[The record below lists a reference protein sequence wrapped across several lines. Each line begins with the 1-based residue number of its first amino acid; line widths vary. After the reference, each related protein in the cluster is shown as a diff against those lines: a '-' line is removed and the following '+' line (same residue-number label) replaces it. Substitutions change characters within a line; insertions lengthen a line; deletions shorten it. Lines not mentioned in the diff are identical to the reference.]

1 MERSG
6 SFPPPKMPKSVS
18 REMESNV
25 RLRPAARPSRIA
37 LVLAFFAIYVIWG
50 STYLAI
56 RYAVETIPPLVVA
69 GVRHSVAGLALLT
82 WAYTRGHRPS
92 LREWRASL
100 VLGTLYFAIGHGSL
114 HWAEKVVPSGLA
126 ALLIASEPIWIAGM
140 AAVVS
145 HGERLT
151 GKTVIGLLLGI
162 ASVALLLG
170 GVTASGHR
178 AVLIGSLAILVGTLS
193 WSVGVFYSRSAS
205 LPRDAVARAG
215 MPELVGAAVLLL
227 TAGFAGEF
235 SQLHV
240 AAITARSAWALLY
253 LITLGSVVAF
263 TAYTWLLDHCSPT
276 LVSTHTYANPI
287 IAVLLGWLW
296 AGEIISV
303 RVLEAGLLTL
313 LAVFLISRGTG
324 ESKQPEEEAV
334 NAEVA

>member
-1 MERSG
+1 MRKAANLDLDSG
-6 SFPPPKMPKSVS
+6 
-18 REMESNV
+18 V
-25 RLRPAARPSRIA
+25 RLRPATPPSRIA
-37 LVLAFFAIYVIWG
+37 LVLAFFAIYVVWG

-69 GVRHSVAGLALLT
+69 GIRHSVAGAVLLA
-82 WAYTRGHRPS
+82 WSFARGHRPS

-114 HWAEKVVPSGLA
+114 HWAETVVPSGLA
-126 ALLIASEPIWIAGM
+126 ALLVASEPIWIAVM
-140 AAVVS
+140 AMLVT

-162 ASVALLLG
+162 AGVAILMREQSS
-170 GVTASGHR
+170 SGHR
-178 AVLIGSLAILVGTLS
+178 AVLIGCSVILVGTLS
-193 WSVGVFYSRSAS
+193 WSVGVMYSRTSS
-205 LPRDAVARAG
+205 LPRDAVARAA
-215 MPELVGAAVLLL
+215 MPEIVGAAVLLL
-227 TAGFAGEF
+227 TAAFTGEF

-240 AAITARSAWALLY
+240 AAIAGRSAWALLY
-253 LITLGSVVAF
+253 LITFGSIVAF

-287 IAVLLGWLW
+287 IAVVLGWLW
-296 AGEIISV
+296 AGEVIDA
-303 RVLEAGLLTL
+303 RVLAAGLLTL

-324 ESKQPEEEAV
+324 RSEEKVAEKV

>member
-1 MERSG
+1 
-6 SFPPPKMPKSVS
+6 
-18 REMESNV
+18 
-25 RLRPAARPSRIA
+25 LA
-37 LVLAFFAIYVIWG
+37 LFLAFFAIYVVWG

-69 GVRHSVAGLALLT
+69 GVRHIVAGLTLLA
-82 WAYTRGHRPS
+82 WAYARGHRPT
-92 LREWRASL
+92 LQQWRASL

-114 HWAEKVVPSGLA
+114 HWAEAVVPSGLA

-151 GKTVIGLLLGI
+151 GKTVIGLLLGV
-162 ASVALLLG
+162 AGVALLVG
-170 GVTASGHR
+170 GVTASGNR

-215 MPELVGAAVLLL
+215 MPEIMGAAVLLL
-227 TAGFAGEF
+227 VAGFTGEF
-235 SQLHV
+235 SHFHIATV
-240 AAITARSAWALLY
+240 TARSAWALFY
-253 LITLGSVVAF
+253 LITFGSIVAF
-263 TAYTWLLDHCSPT
+263 TAYTWLLDHCSAT

-296 AGEIISV
+296 AGEVIST

-313 LAVFLISRGTG
+313 FAVFLISRGTRQSG
-324 ESKQPEEEAV
+324 QLKSEIEES
-334 NAEVA
+334 EVA